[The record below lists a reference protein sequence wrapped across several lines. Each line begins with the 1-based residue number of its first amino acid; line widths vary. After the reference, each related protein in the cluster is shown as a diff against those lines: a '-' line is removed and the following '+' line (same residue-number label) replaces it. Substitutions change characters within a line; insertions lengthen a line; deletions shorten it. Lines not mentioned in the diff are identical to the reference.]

1 MFTNYLKLTIWTAWK
16 IDAWKILL
24 FPKFLGLMPSFLKCI
39 EMLCFVR
46 NSGVGCFIWISL
58 DSLGSQKISE
68 PGQFVHDF
76 HWQELLGTV
85 IFPPSISLLD
95 FCSTCDYE
103 RRTDP
108 QLGCLSDHGVSQH
121 QQAGLLKQAI
131 IIREHEAGIGTKR
144 PFKSILFQQLKI
156 PIRWTSTCAILN
168 LSPPKLSYVLPS
180 LTPFSFLELSKKSEE
195 KFIPKVLPPNWSN
208 RLYIYKGCPKMFDN
222 PSFFPRGNFDRAL
235 FFSVWKSRAARPF
248 SSRSRQYSWQ
258 FWTGFKIIFCTDW
271 KISASCLYLIWTLI

>member
-1 MFTNYLKLTIWTAWK
+1 MLGRFVASQIFGAKNHLFWK
-16 IDAWKILL
+16 A
-24 FPKFLGLMPSFLKCI
+24 M
-39 EMLCFVR
+39 FVR
-46 NSGVGCFIWISL
+46 NSGRMFHLNIPGFVGIPKNFGTWTISSRLPL
-58 DSLGSQKISE
+58 DAK
-68 PGQFVHDF
+68 
-76 HWQELLGTV
+76 LLGTV

-95 FCSTCDYE
+95 FCSTCFVVGPIPNWDVY
-103 RRTDP
+103 
-108 QLGCLSDHGVSQH
+108 QIMAFHNIN
-121 QQAGLLKQAI
+121 KQVCWKKQSFVTLENSWT
-131 IIREHEAGIGTKR
+131 RSWNRHHSR
-144 PFKSILFQQLKI
+144 PFQSILFQQLKI
-156 PIRWTSTCAILN
+156 PIRWTSTWTILN

-180 LTPFSFLELSKKSEE
+180 QTPFSFLELSKKSEE